1 MSRDV
6 SYFPPREY
14 RDARAW
20 SLASDQLFESTP
32 IVPSDTAG
40 AFRLRAEMLRLGMV
54 RLAHLESGPYLNE
67 RFPVGVSQV
76 DPIFILD
83 LQRAGRSR
91 IEQNGQVTEIG
102 PGDFSLT
109 DASRPYRREYLDDR
123 NQVLV
128 MQFPQQMLTLPP
140 KALAHIVG
148 TSFSGSSGLAAILS
162 RFLGGIADGL
172 SALQD
177 PLGLTM
183 VDSVIDVVSTLI
195 TGQTAVGG
203 EAGDSAWQLLE
214 IRDYIMENLGD
225 PELSPE
231 RVAKANYISLRHLH
245 ALFAKS
251 GSTVA
256 AWIRDRRLEMCR
268 RELSDPRASSRT
280 VREISNRWGF
290 SNQTYFAKVFRATYG
305 YSPTAARR
313 GDSA

>member
-6 SYFPPREY
+6 EYFPPREY

-20 SLASDQLFESTP
+20 SLASDQLFQSTP
-32 IVPSDTAG
+32 IIPSGTADL
-40 AFRLRAEMLRLGMV
+40 FRLRAEMLKLGRV

-67 RFPVGVSQV
+67 RFPVEGKQV

-102 PGDFSLT
+102 RGDFSIT
-109 DASRPYRREYLDDR
+109 DASRPYRREYLEDR
-123 NQVLV
+123 NRVLV

-140 KALAHIVG
+140 RALARVLG
-148 TSFSGSSGLAAILS
+148 TSFSGGAGLAAIVS
-162 RFLGGIADGL
+162 RFLDGVADNL

-183 VDSVIDVVSTLI
+183 IDSVIDSVSTLI
-195 TGQTAVGG
+195 TGRTAVGT

-214 IRDYIMENLGD
+214 IRDYIMEHLGD

-231 RVAKANYISLRHLH
+231 RVAKANFISLRQLH

-268 RELSDPRASSRT
+268 RELADPRSANRT
-280 VREISNRWGF
+280 VREISDRWGF

-313 GDSA
+313 REY

>member
-1 MSRDV
+1 MTRDIT
-6 SYFPPREY
+6 YFPPREY

-20 SLASDQLFESTP
+20 ALASDQLFQTTP

-40 AFRLRAEMLRLGMV
+40 SFRLRAEMMKLGRV

-67 RFPVGVSQV
+67 RFPVEGQQV
-76 DPIFILD
+76 DPMFILD
-83 LQRAGRSR
+83 LQRVGRSR
-91 IEQNGQVTEIG
+91 IEQHGQITEIG
-102 PGDFSLT
+102 PGDFSIT
-109 DASRPYRREYLDDR
+109 DASRPYRREYLEAR

-128 MQFPQQMLTLPP
+128 IQFPQQMLTLPP
-140 KALAHIVG
+140 RALAHILG
-148 TSFSGSSGLAAILS
+148 TSFSGSAGLAAIMS
-162 RFLGGIADGL
+162 RFLDGIADNL
-172 SALQD
+172 AALQE

-183 VDSVIDVVSTLI
+183 IDSVIDVVSTLV
-195 TGQTAVGG
+195 TGRTSVGG

-214 IRDYIMENLGD
+214 IRDYIMEHLGD
-225 PELSPE
+225 PDLTPE
-231 RVAKANYISLRHLH
+231 RIARANYISLRQLH

-268 RELSDPRASSRT
+268 RELSDPRAANRT
-280 VREISNRWGF
+280 VREISDRWGF

-313 GDSA
+313 REP

>member
-1 MSRDV
+1 MSRNV

-14 RDARAW
+14 RDAKAW
-20 SLASDQLFESTP
+20 SRASDQLFQTTP
-32 IVPSDTAG
+32 IVPSGTEG
-40 AFRLRAEMLRLGMV
+40 RFRLRAEMLMLGRV

-67 RFPVGVSQV
+67 RFPVESRQV
-76 DPIFILD
+76 DPTFILD
-83 LQRAGRSR
+83 LQRVGRSR

-102 PGDFSLT
+102 PGDFSIT

-140 KALAHIVG
+140 RALAHVLG
-148 TSFSGSSGLAAILS
+148 TSFSGGSGLAVIVS
-162 RFLGGIADGL
+162 RLLDGVADNL
-172 SALQD
+172 AALQE
-177 PLGLTM
+177 PLGLTL
-183 VDSVIDVVSTLI
+183 VDSIIDVVSTLI
-195 TGQTAVGG
+195 IGRTAVGS

-214 IRDYIMENLGD
+214 IRDYIMEHLGD
-225 PELSPE
+225 PDLTPE
-231 RVAKANYISLRHLH
+231 RVARAHFISLRQLH

-268 RELSDPRASSRT
+268 RELADPRSASRT
-280 VREISNRWGF
+280 VREISDRWGF
-290 SNQTYFAKVFRATYG
+290 SNQTYFAKIFRATYG

-313 GDSA
+313 RQP